1 MAKKYKFVDYFKFFI
16 LSVFVAFVVT
26 LIAGLFMGYKYI
38 LVNGWSAQQKIPY
51 QSFILTYKCS
61 KTDLYVNDFAT
72 TSINGKGGYI
82 THQVIGIK
90 YDGYFENGECYSWEM
105 NGQTYHA
112 YYGYQVG
119 DQHNITA
126 KPGGIPS
133 TEVQAEEIS
142 NMSKYEGIDFI
153 KSLLPIVDNF
163 ERAIEMDKSVNE
175 KFLEGYKMIYAN
187 LISILNTAG
196 VKEIE
201 CQDKEF
207 DPNLMDAIMTEHV
220 DKVKPNYVLLVLQK
234 GYTYKDK
241 VIRHAFVKVSE

>member
-1 MAKKYKFVDYFKFFI
+1 MKEDNKKNKVNKEKLTKEKELINKLNEENKLLNDKVLR
-16 LSVFVAFVVT
+16 LSA
-26 LIAGLFMGYKYI
+26 
-38 LVNGWSAQQKIPY
+38 
-51 QSFILTYKCS
+51 
-61 KTDLYVNDFAT
+61 
-72 TSINGKGGYI
+72 
-82 THQVIGIK
+82 
-90 YDGYFENGECYSWEM
+90 
-105 NGQTYHA
+105 
-112 YYGYQVG
+112 
-119 DQHNITA
+119 
-126 KPGGIPS
+126 
-133 TEVQAEEIS
+133 EVQNIGKRHADEIA
-142 NMSKYEGIDFI
+142 NLAKYEGIELI

-187 LISILNTAG
+187 LISILNNAG

-220 DKVKPNYVLLVLQK
+220 DGVEPNYVLVVLQK